1 MVFTGIVQEKAKI
14 IKINTS
20 SNFSQIEIETSLNF
34 VKDIKVGASVSVDG
48 VCLTVTSIK
57 ENNLTFDI
65 IVETLKVTTLSNLKV
80 LDFVNLE
87 RAARLGDEIGGHII
101 SGHVSGVVTISKIDK
116 TTNNQIIF
124 LNVKSELMKYIFP
137 KGYVSLNGISLTIGE
152 VNRKENTFSVYLIP
166 ETLRVTTMPNKV
178 VGDSINLEIETQ
190 TKNMVDLINEIQ
202 GSK

>member
-20 SNFSQIEIETSLNF
+20 SDFSQIEIETSLNF
-34 VKDIKVGASVSVDG
+34 VKGIKVGASVSVDG

-65 IVETLKVTTLSNLKV
+65 IVETLNVTTLSNLKA

-124 LNVKSELMKYIFP
+124 LNVRNELMKYIFP

-202 GSK
+202 ESK

>member
-1 MVFTGIVQEKAKI
+1 MVFTGIIQEKAKI

-20 SNFSQIEIETSLNF
+20 SDFSQIEIETSLNF
-34 VKDIKVGASVSVDG
+34 VKGIKVGASVSVDG

-65 IVETLKVTTLSNLKV
+65 IVETLDVTTLSNLKV

-116 TTNNQIIF
+116 TTNNQVIF
-124 LNVKSELMKYIFP
+124 LNVKNELMKYIFP
-137 KGYVSLNGISLTIGE
+137 KGYVSLNGTSLTIGE

-202 GSK
+202 ESK